1 MRFFFTAD
9 QHFGHAN
16 IIKFC
21 NRPFSSVSEM
31 DDEIIKRHNEVVGD
45 NDVVIHAGDFTLHNS
60 TSYVYKKYINKLK
73 GDNIFLQGSHDKWT
87 KSTVFKNNYIWQKNI
102 EGQYVVVCHYAMRV
116 WPRSHYNSWQ
126 LYGHSHGRLEPVGKQ
141 WDVGVDN
148 NNFYPVSFD
157 QLVEIMKNRPDNFN
171 LVKKGV

>member
-1 MRFFFTAD
+1 MYFFTGD
-9 QHFGHAN
+9 EHFFHRKV
-16 IIKFC
+16 IKYN
-21 NRPFSSVSEM
+21 NRPFEDVWEM
-31 DDEIIKRHNEVVGD
+31 HEGIINKHNEVVKNSD
-45 NDVVIHAGDFTLHNS
+45 RVIHLGDFTLLKNS
-60 TSYVYKKYINKLK
+60 SEIFNIIKRLN
-73 GDNIFLQGSHDKWT
+73 GDHTFLQGSHDVWLKD
-87 KSTVFKNNYIWQKNI
+87 KKHIQIWEKKI
-102 EGQYVVVCHYAMRV
+102 DDYYVVCCHYSMRV